1 MKKIF
6 GIFNDSS
13 LLMIVVMLTCSLF
26 GVSGAMTADA
36 VVVAPVPNTITVA
49 SANDDSPNLILDQI
63 DKEVAKIR
71 PHNVV
76 LDTISRHVKSVKSS
90 SGQIVRHYAIDAIE
104 LTTKVATAHTETTA
118 TQIAL
123 DLVDG
128 SIVSNDETLICIGVN
143 GYLDGTSTA
152 DTKNNLQL
160 YVKGKNDG
168 GQPVVIALNGKGA
181 TGIIPTIAKDT
192 VIMRAGRALSETQ
205 IQTDAYNGV
214 PTDFEQ
220 FLQKFGCQIE
230 ESTLMKMADKEVA
243 WTFSDQE
250 EEALYDMRRTQN
262 VTYWKGKKTKIRI
275 KNSRSEKAEDI
286 YFTQSIW
293 TQAGKEIALG
303 AVAGALTPKDLTKLM
318 KHAFTGNESGKKK
331 LLVMG
336 SDFLESLENVEWT
349 KNIRVGEKSVAFG
362 LEFDSII
369 SRFGTLL
376 GVHDKTLDDM
386 NMADKAFILDA
397 DFLRKWTL
405 GWKTKDLDKKTSG
418 ESDVD
423 ARAMQ
428 EICGLILKNPK
439 AHSRV
444 ALTAF

>member
-1 MKKIF
+1 MKKLLKIENS
-6 GIFNDSS
+6 G
-13 LLMIVVMLTCSLF
+13 LLMIVVMLVCALF
-26 GVSGAMTADA
+26 GVSGAIAADT
-36 VVVAPVPNTITVA
+36 VVVDPVPNTVTVTDTR
-49 SANDDSPNLILDQI
+49 DDSPNLILDTI

-90 SGQIVRHYAIDAIE
+90 TGQVVRHYAIDAIE
-104 LTTKVATAHTETTA
+104 LTTTVATAYTETTA
-118 TQIAL
+118 TQAAL

-128 SIVSNDETLICIGVN
+128 SIISNDETLICVGVS
-143 GYLDGTSTA
+143 GYMEGTTNVDA
-152 DTKNNLQL
+152 DNDLIL
-160 YVKGKNDG
+160 YVKGKNDA
-168 GQPVVIALNGKGA
+168 GQPVVVALNGKGS

-214 PTDFEQ
+214 PTDFVQ
-220 FLQKFGCQIE
+220 YLQKFGCQIE
-230 ESTLMKMADKEVA
+230 ESTLMKLADKEVG

-262 VTYWKGKKTKIRI
+262 VTFWKGVKKKVRI

-286 YFTQSIW
+286 YFTQGIW
-293 TQAGKEIALG
+293 MQAGKEIALG
-303 AVAGALTPKDLTKLM
+303 ATATSLDAKDLTKLM

-331 LLVMG
+331 LIIMG
-336 SDFLESLENVEWT
+336 SDFLEAVENVDWT
-349 KNIRVGEKSVAFG
+349 KNVKLGEKSVAFG

-397 DFLRKWTL
+397 DFLRKWTM
-405 GWKTKDLDKKTSG
+405 GWKAKDLDKKSSG

-423 ARAMQ
+423 ARTMQ

-444 ALTAF
+444 ALGSF